1 MLVLR
6 TSRSEETFRV
16 GQLIGAALSPG
27 DIVCLHGD
35 LGAGKTVL
43 TQGIGWGLGVNQPIN
58 SPTFTLVNEYAGR
71 IPLYH
76 LDLYRLA
83 EPAQLEQIGW
93 EECVFGEG
101 VAVIEWPEVL
111 TPLLPADY
119 LKISLEKDLSAGED
133 CRLLTLEGLGPMGQ
147 RLSERLRTALSAFW
161 ELGTPIGRR
170 PAGPSLQEK
179 G

>member
-1 MLVLR
+1 LFAR
-6 TSRSEETFRV
+6 RF
-16 GQLIGAALSPG
+16 GG
-27 DIVCLHGD
+27 
-35 LGAGKTVL
+35 GKTVL
-43 TQGIGWGLGVNQPIN
+43 TQGIGRGLGINQLIN

-93 EECVFGEG
+93 EEYVFGPG

-111 TPLLPADY
+111 IPLLPADY
-119 LKISLEKDLSAGED
+119 LIITLEKEFISRGGMPATYPGGAG
-133 CRLLTLEGLGPMGQ
+133 
-147 RLSERLRTALSAFW
+147 
-161 ELGTPIGRR
+161 GR
-170 PAGPSLQEK
+170 GDS